1 RRAPQ
6 ECCDSGV
13 EIEMRPARVG
23 LIAITTLPRLFVR
36 PLRWTPAPRTS
47 TLAPCTCCLPRVT
60 TAITLSGLPSALI
73 IFGVTFRAR
82 QASGWGLGFGLG
94 VGGVTGAGVTVT
106 AEAVLSAGF
115 VSRPPEPVA
124 VAVFVCEPTVS
135 ERPVIAIVTV

>member
-1 RRAPQ
+1 
-6 ECCDSGV
+6 
-13 EIEMRPARVG
+13 M
-23 LIAITTLPRLFVR
+23 
-36 PLRWTPAPRTS
+36 
-47 TLAPCTCCLPRVT
+47 T
-60 TAITLSGLPSALI
+60 TATTLSGLPSALI

-82 QASGWGLGFGLG
+82 HGVGCGFGFG

-115 VSRPPEPVA
+115 VSRPPAPVT